1 MFERIMLVF
10 VMLLRTG
17 FAFVLFPLAL
27 VYIVA
32 VATVMGTLGT
42 VFQTGL
48 YVYATTGKAPF
59 EETLMRASFQPKAA
73 K

>member
-1 MFERIMLVF
+1 M
-10 VMLLRTG
+10 
-17 FAFVLFPLAL
+17 LFPLAL
-27 VYIVA
+27 VYLVA

-59 EETLMRASFQPKAA
+59 DETMMRAAFQPKAST
-73 K
+73 